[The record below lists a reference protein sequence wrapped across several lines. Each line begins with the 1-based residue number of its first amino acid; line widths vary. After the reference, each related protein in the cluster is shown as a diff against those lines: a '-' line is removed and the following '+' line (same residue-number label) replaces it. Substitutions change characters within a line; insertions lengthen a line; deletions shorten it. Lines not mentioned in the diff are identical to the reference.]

1 MPWYNRFDEKPIT
14 PWRTCAMSIVPSE
27 AGSKQEI
34 SNSISR
40 FIRDFKVGPLLKKC
54 NCKKE
59 KGIPFM
65 KLFTYILCNVF
76 RDRSMYMQKK
86 TGNFKEDFSKNAYYR
101 FLRGSHSNWLR
112 FTTLLSE
119 KIVNEHLRGLTSTGR
134 ADCFV
139 VDDSLYE
146 RIGYKHTEL
155 ASRVFDHVTMK
166 YRHGFRML
174 TLGWSD
180 GNSFFPILGRLLGS
194 SKASNMIGVVK
205 QFDQRSLAAKRRK
218 QALSK
223 ATDVMLDMLKA
234 AIKAGHSAKYVLFDT
249 WFSNPKD
256 IIRIHNECGM
266 NTIAMIKKSSKV
278 FYEFEGKRMNVKQ
291 IFGMCKKRRGRSKY
305 LLSVSVNLSLKNG
318 ESLPAK
324 IVCVRN
330 RNNKKD
336 WIAFICTD
344 TNLSEEEILR
354 IYGKRWDIEVFFKTC
369 KSLLNLGSECHSLS
383 YDALTA
389 HVSLVFIRYMLLSLQ
404 QRNSSDERT
413 ISELFL
419 LMIDELADITFGHA
433 LQLIVDIMLQMLQER
448 FGLSEDQL
456 DQFVADF
463 VGRLPVSYQRAL
475 QTYP

>member
-1 MPWYNRFDEKPIT
+1 MLSARIING
-14 PWRTCAMSIVPSE
+14 SIR
-27 AGSKQEI
+27 K
-34 SNSISR
+34 
-40 FIRDFKVGPLLKKC
+40 
-54 NCKKE
+54 
-59 KGIPFM
+59 
-65 KLFTYILCNVF
+65 
-76 RDRSMYMQKK
+76 
-86 TGNFKEDFSKNAYYR
+86 
-101 FLRGSHSNWLR
+101 
-112 FTTLLSE
+112 
-119 KIVNEHLRGLTSTGR
+119 LTSEDR
-134 ADCFV
+134 KDVFIF
-139 VDDSLYE
+139 DDSLFQ
-146 RIGYKHTEL
+146 RIGGRKTEL
-155 ASRVFDHVTMK
+155 CSRVFDHVTMK

-256 IIRIHNECGM
+256 IIRIHSECGM

-305 LLSVSVNLSLKNG
+305 LLSVSVKLSLKTG

-369 KSLLNLGSECHSLS
+369 KSLSRPANP
-383 YDALTA
+383 Y
-389 HVSLVFIRYMLLSLQ
+389 
-404 QRNSSDERT
+404 
-413 ISELFL
+413 
-419 LMIDELADITFGHA
+419 
-433 LQLIVDIMLQMLQER
+433 
-448 FGLSEDQL
+448 
-456 DQFVADF
+456 
-463 VGRLPVSYQRAL
+463 
-475 QTYP
+475 

>member
-1 MPWYNRFDEKPIT
+1 MLTNHHPQEAF
-14 PWRTCAMSIVPSE
+14 AMTSIAQISE
-27 AGSKQEI
+27 NEQMEIAGSLKK
-34 SNSISR
+34 
-40 FIRDFKVGPLLKKC
+40 FFADYKVRDLLKAC
-54 NCKKE
+54 RAE
-59 KGIPFM
+59 KQKGHSAFEIFRY
-65 KLFTYILCNVF
+65 LLCLVF
-76 RDRSMYMQKK
+76 CDRSMYMQIM
-86 TGNFKEDFSKNAYYR
+86 TGRYSEAFGKNTVYR
-101 FLRGSHSNWLR
+101 FLNSARTNWERL
-112 FTTLLSE
+112 TCLLSARIINGSIR
-119 KIVNEHLRGLTSTGR
+119 KLTGEDR
-134 ADCFV
+134 QDVFII
-139 VDDSLYE
+139 DDSLFK
-146 RIGYKHTEL
+146 RTGGKKTEL
-155 ASRVFDHVTMK
+155 CSRVFDHVSMK
-166 YRHGFRML
+166 YKRGFRLL

-194 SKASNMIGVVK
+194 SKAHNMVGVTK

-223 ATDVMLDMLKA
+223 ATDVMLDMLKT
-234 AIKAGHSAKYVLFDT
+234 AIRAGHSAKYVLFDT

-256 IIRIHNECGM
+256 IIRIHDECGM

-278 FYEFEGKRMNVKQ
+278 FYEYEGKRMNVKQ

-305 LLSVSVNLSLKNG
+305 LLSVKVNISLKNG
-318 ESLPAK
+318 QSLPAK

-344 TNLSEEEILR
+344 INLSEEEILR

-404 QRNSSDERT
+404 QRNNSDDRT

-433 LQLIVDIMLQMLQER
+433 LQLIVDIMLQMIQER
-448 FGLSEDQL
+448 FGLSDDQL

-463 VGRLPVSYQRAL
+463 IGRLPVSYQRAL
-475 QTYP
+475 QLKDA

>member
-1 MPWYNRFDEKPIT
+1 MT
-14 PWRTCAMSIVPSE
+14 SIAQIGE
-27 AGSKQEI
+27 NDQMEIAGTLKKFFGDYRVRE
-34 SNSISR
+34 
-40 FIRDFKVGPLLKKC
+40 LLKAC
-54 NCKKE
+54 RAE
-59 KGIPFM
+59 KQKGHSAFEIFRY
-65 KLFTYILCNVF
+65 LLCLIF
-76 RDRSMYMQKK
+76 SDRSMYMQIM
-86 TGNFKEDFSKNAYYR
+86 TGRYSEAFGKNTVYR
-101 FLRGSHSNWLR
+101 FLNSVRTNWERL
-112 FTTLLSE
+112 TCLLSVRIINGSIR
-119 KIVNEHLRGLTSTGR
+119 KLTGEDR
-134 ADCFV
+134 QDVFII
-139 VDDSLYE
+139 DDSLFK
-146 RIGYKHTEL
+146 RTGGKKTEL
-155 ASRVFDHVTMK
+155 CSRVFDRVSMK
-166 YRHGFRML
+166 YKRGFRLL

-194 SKASNMIGVVK
+194 SKAHNMVGVTK

-223 ATDVMLDMLKA
+223 ATDVMLDMLKT
-234 AIKAGHSAKYVLFDT
+234 AIKAGHNARYVLFDT

-256 IIRIHNECGM
+256 IIRIHTECGL
-266 NTIAMIKKSSKV
+266 NTTAMIKKSSKV
-278 FYEFEGKRMNVKQ
+278 FYEYEGKRMNVKQ

-305 LLSVSVNLSLKNG
+305 LLSVTVNITPKDG

-354 IYGKRWDIEVFFKTC
+354 IYGKLWDIEVFFKTC
-369 KSLLNLGSECHSLS
+369 KSLLNLGFECHSLS

-404 QRNSSDERT
+404 QRNNSDERT

-433 LQLIVDIMLQMLQER
+433 LQLIVDIMLQMIQER
-448 FGLSEDQL
+448 FGLSDEQL
-456 DQFVADF
+456 NQFVADF

-475 QTYP
+475 QLKDA